1 MAVRFSA
8 FIIAN
13 GYYQAW
19 FWPAPSP
26 FFGVAPG
33 ASAWQKL
40 DEPRLNF
47 LPKSPLGR
55 PDSADLLGATVS
67 DVFDGLQW
75 YETVTLVI
83 YHPGYLSPW
92 FYLSSGGQG
101 YSPK

>member
-1 MAVRFSA
+1 MLLAQSHA
-8 FIIAN
+8 C
-13 GYYQAW
+13 

-26 FFGVAPG
+26 PFQAVPG
-33 ASAWQKL
+33 ASVWGKL

-75 YETVTLVI
+75 YETVTLVT
-83 YHPGYLSPW
+83 YHPGFIYPPADKVIVRNDIW
-92 FYLSSGGQG
+92 E
-101 YSPK
+101 